1 MFPGDDPEEPVT
13 VFRTTDP
20 GVLAVAKSLLDE
32 AGIEF
37 FVVGESAGGLYP
49 GPAGPFP
56 PEIRV
61 THQNAEAAREL
72 LKELA

>member
-1 MFPGDDPEEPVT
+1 MLPGDDPEEPVT
-13 VFRTTDP
+13 VFRTNNP
-20 GVLAVAKSLLDE
+20 GALAVAKSLLED

-37 FVVGESAGGLYP
+37 FVVGEAVGGLYP
-49 GPAGPFP
+49 GAAGPFP

-61 THQNAEAAREL
+61 TRRNAEAAREL